1 MKFSETK
8 NFWSSYLQLLQLILR
23 NRPVFNGF
31 RIFYRVVPYKFL
43 TSWNRFMVLSL
54 MIQKIGSKKLTF
66 LAIIMILSYLFN
78 LKDLIETQKSWYV
91 KNIYFLMLKMSYIR
105 SQGSS
110 LATVNFVARLTFKQ
124 YKSCSPENVKL
135 FSFLKNIYVFL
146 MFWWFWLCGEK
157 NRRTAIYLKCF
168 VRKHVCW

>member
-1 MKFSETK
+1 
-8 NFWSSYLQLLQLILR
+8 
-23 NRPVFNGF
+23 
-31 RIFYRVVPYKFL
+31 
-43 TSWNRFMVLSL
+43 
-54 MIQKIGSKKLTF
+54 
-66 LAIIMILSYLFN
+66 MILSYLFN

-124 YKSCSPENVKL
+124 YKSCSPKNVKL

-146 MFWWFWLCGEK
+146 MF
-157 NRRTAIYLKCF
+157 
-168 VRKHVCW
+168 